1 MRRLIL
7 TLLLALVGGG
17 ATAAA
22 GYATQAA
29 STLCVGSKPGCFSTI
44 QAAVDTAQDGDTITV
59 APGTFA
65 GGVTILVSVNLI
77 GAGSNR
83 TIISGGGPVLTIGQD
98 EAPTEPMVSISGVTL
113 TGGLNNSH
121 PDESFG
127 TGGGMWIPPRAGFT
141 TGGTVTI
148 ADSVISGNRVTPQ
161 VLFPPGDLCGPLP
174 CGFAG
179 GGGIDNA
186 GTLTLTNTRVS
197 DNVSGSTS
205 SLSSVT
211 NAAGAGGIFNEGLGT
226 LTLRHSLVTGNQAAV
241 TAPNGQVAFS
251 GGIQN
256 AGSATIEDSVVSG
269 NSVDVTNVSGNVE
282 AYAGGIDD
290 IGSLVLRNSSVDHNR
305 ASASVSS
312 STGGLGFVLTDA
324 GGIEVDGAATI
335 DNTSIVANG
344 VGATAPDGT
353 VVAAGGGLLSVSVG
367 GVTVRSSIIA
377 RNSISATAAS
387 GAAFVQGGGITN
399 FGLLTLEKTLVVRN
413 SGTAS
418 AESGVVQGGGIWNS
432 NFDGGPPTV
441 PQLTLTDSAILGNRL
456 SASPGITSHGG
467 GLFTTFPVALTR
479 TLIAGNQPDQCFGC

>member
-7 TLLLALVGGG
+7 TLLLALFGGG

-22 GYATQAA
+22 GYATHAV

-44 QAAVDTAQDGDTITV
+44 QAAVDAAQDGDTITV

-77 GAGSNR
+77 GAGSNK
-83 TIISGGGPVLTIGQD
+83 TIINGGGPVLTIGQD
-98 EAPTEPMVSISGVTL
+98 ESPTEPTVSISGVTL

-121 PDESFG
+121 PDQSFG
-127 TGGGMWIPPRAGFT
+127 TGGGIWIPPRAGFT

-205 SLSSVT
+205 TISSVT

-256 AGSATIEDSVVSG
+256 AGSATVEDSVVSG
-269 NSVDVTNVSGNVE
+269 NSVDATNVSGNLE
-282 AYAGGIDD
+282 AFAGGIDD
-290 IGSLVLRNSSVDHNR
+290 IGSLVLRNSMVDHNHV
-305 ASASVSS
+305 SASVSS
-312 STGGLGFVLTDA
+312 SAGGFVLTDA
-324 GGIEVDGAATI
+324 GGIEIDGSATI

-353 VVAAGGGLLSVSVG
+353 VVATGGGLLSASVG

-377 RNSISATAAS
+377 RNSITATTAA
-387 GAAFVQGGGITN
+387 GAAFVQGGGVTN
-399 FGLLTLEKTLVVRN
+399 FGPMTLEKTLVVGN

-418 AESGVVQGGGIWNS
+418 AASGFVQGGGIWNS
-432 NFDGGPPTV
+432 NFEGGPPIV

>member
-1 MRRLIL
+1 MRRLTF
-7 TLLLALVGGG
+7 TLLLALVAGGVI
-17 ATAAA
+17 AAA
-22 GYATQAA
+22 GYAAHGA
-29 STLCVGSKPGCFSTI
+29 GTLCVGSKPGCFSTI
-44 QAAVDTAQDGDTITV
+44 QAAVDAAQDGDTITV

-77 GAGSNR
+77 GAGSNK
-83 TIISGGGPVLTIGQD
+83 TIISGGGPVLTIGED
-98 EAPTEPMVSISGVTL
+98 EAPTEPTVSISGVTL

-121 PDESFG
+121 PDQSFG

-186 GTLTLTNTRVS
+186 GTLTLTNSRVS

-205 SLSSVT
+205 TLSSVT

-226 LTLRHSLVTGNQAAV
+226 LTLRHSFVTGNQAAV
-241 TAPNGQVAFS
+241 TGPNGQVAFS
-251 GGIQN
+251 GGIHN
-256 AGSATIEDSVVSG
+256 AGSATVEDSVVSG
-269 NSVDVTNVSGNVE
+269 NSVDATNVSGDIE
-282 AYAGGIDD
+282 AFAGGLDD
-290 IGSLVLRNSSVDHNR
+290 NGSLVLRNSTVDHNR
-305 ASASVSS
+305 VSASVSS
-312 STGGLGFVLTDA
+312 SAGGFVLTDA

-353 VVAAGGGLLSVSVG
+353 VVANGGGLLSVSVG
-367 GVTVRSSIIA
+367 GVTVRSSLIA
-377 RNSISATAAS
+377 RNSITATSAA
-387 GAAFVQGGGITN
+387 GAAFVQGGGVTN
-399 FGLLTLEKTLVVRN
+399 FGLMTLERTLVVGN

-418 AESGVVQGGGIWNS
+418 AASGFVQGGGIWNS
-432 NFDGGPPTV
+432 NFDGGPPTT
-441 PQLTLTDSAILGNRL
+441 PQLTLTDTAILSNKL
-456 SASPGITSHGG
+456 TASPGITPHGG